1 LEAPP
6 VALPVLQPVTDGL
19 GRSVKSV
26 GYDGEWGNRISVIGF
41 GADVTWGVVVD
52 GAEVGGMPP

>member
-1 LEAPP
+1 
-6 VALPVLQPVTDGL
+6 
-19 GRSVKSV
+19 VKS
-26 GYDGEWGNRISVIGF
+26 GGCDGEWGNGISVIGF